1 MKILREK
8 LFNRKDTKLLRRLE
22 DYKIGVERLKAVDP
36 ASAEAAYLHGKVH
49 YPGEIVK
56 SAYREGDN
64 FHIKSNLRRGVNDE
78 KANRLKKNAE
88 ELAARDPKRYMY
100 QKGLVAGRDTQ
111 ASTVHGFTEDLSN
124 LNQRINARGLGT
136 DTINDELKRRKKI
149 SVDSS
154 IKNNKT
160 QSGAKL
166 KGGSNK
172 PKVNK
177 PKVDARNI
185 SSTVPSTPVKPAIA
199 QQSGTKSGIKA
210 GIKAGTWVKNNRMA
224 IAGTALATAAAIG
237 AYKHYKNKKK
247 NSEDNK

>member
-8 LFNRKDTKLLRRLE
+8 LFNRKDTKRLRRLE

-36 ASAEAAYLHGKVH
+36 ASAEAAYLHGKAR
-49 YPGEIVK
+49 YPGETVN
-56 SAYREGDN
+56 SVYREGNN
-64 FHIKSNLRRGVNDE
+64 FRIKSNLRRGVSEE
-78 KANRLKKNAE
+78 KANRLKKNVE
-88 ELAARDPKRYMY
+88 ELAVQDSNQYAFHKR
-100 QKGLVAGRDTQ
+100 LVAGRDTQ
-111 ASTVHGFTEDLSN
+111 ASAVHGFTEDLSS

-136 DTINDELKRRKKI
+136 DTITDELKRRKKI

-154 IKNNKT
+154 IKNNKA
-160 QSGAKL
+160 QIGAKL

-172 PKVNK
+172 PKV
-177 PKVDARNI
+177 DTRNI
-185 SSTVPSTPVKPAIA
+185 PSTVPSTPVKPAIA
-199 QQSGTKSGIKA
+199 QQSGAKSGIKS

>member
-8 LFNRKDTKLLRRLE
+8 LFNSKDTKRFRRFN
-22 DYKIGVERLKAVDP
+22 DYLTGEKRLKAVDP
-36 ASAEAAYLHGKVH
+36 TSAEAAYLHGKAR
-49 YPGEIVK
+49 YPGETVN
-56 SAYREGDN
+56 SVYREGNN
-64 FHIKSNLRRGVNDE
+64 FRIKSNLRRGVNNE
-78 KANRLKKNAE
+78 KANRLTKNIE
-88 ELAARDPKRYMY
+88 ELAVQDPNRYAFHKR
-100 QKGLVAGRDTQ
+100 LVAGRDTQ
-111 ASTVHGFTEDLSN
+111 SSAVHGFTEDLSN

-136 DTINDELKRRKKI
+136 DTITDELKRRKKI
-149 SVDSS
+149 SVDPS

-172 PKVNK
+172 PKV
-177 PKVDARNI
+177 DTRNI
-185 SSTVPSTPVKPAIA
+185 PSTVPSTPVKPTIA

>member
-8 LFNRKDTKLLRRLE
+8 LFNRKDTKRLRRLE

-36 ASAEAAYLHGKVH
+36 ASSEAAYLHGKVH
-49 YPGEIVK
+49 YPGETVN
-56 SAYREGDN
+56 SVYREGNN
-64 FHIKSNLRRGVNDE
+64 FHIKSNLRRGVSVE
-78 KANRLKKNAE
+78 KADRLKRNVE
-88 ELAARDPKRYMY
+88 ELAVQDPSRYAFNKR
-100 QKGLVAGRDTQ
+100 LIAGRDTQ
-111 ASTVHGFTEDLSN
+111 ASAIHGYSEDLSN

-172 PKVNK
+172 PKV
-177 PKVDARNI
+177 DTRNI
-185 SSTVPSTPVKPAIA
+185 PSTAPSTPVKPAVA
-199 QQSGTKSGIKA
+199 QQSGTRSGIKS